1 VSSALTSR
9 AGGGV
14 VLLTAHDYAEKK
26 LIAQVKILLMSRAR
40 NAGRFWHLA
49 HGRLYS
55 HARRAAAI
63 SHRGAIFA
71 FCW

>member
-40 NAGRFWHLA
+40 NAGRFWFA
-49 HGRLYS
+49 T
-55 HARRAAAI
+55 HAL
-63 SHRGAIFA
+63 G
-71 FCW
+71 